1 MSCYTAAV
9 THKNNL
15 SDQRHSQ
22 YWVLPLVTC
31 FASCSMPQQV
41 TSSFSYKA
49 QLLALL
55 APRTAHFM
63 LRIINLCRL
72 ALVSTLVGFM
82 QADKA
87 ATDAMAKKIAK
98 PDVPKSAYRSKCLSP
113 ALRRKVLPTSTRNTE
128 VASLYPGSHWRP
140 WWGQYPQ
147 RSAIPCILSI
157 ASASA
162 SLYSLK
168 PLDLHRPATLLL
180 CMCVASSHQPVV
192 NFQATYHALC
202 CI

>member
-1 MSCYTAAV
+1 MAVSCYTAAV

-98 PDVPKSAYRSKCLSP
+98 PAVQSQSYRSNCLSP
-113 ALRRKVLPTSTRNTE
+113 ALRRKVLPTSTRNIE
-128 VASLYPGSHWRP
+128 VAELAPRQPLETLVGIVPTKVSNTSHP
-140 WWGQYPQ
+140 KHCLCF
-147 RSAIPCILSI
+147 CISI
-157 ASASA
+157 FSETA
-162 SLYSLK
+162 
-168 PLDLHRPATLLL
+168 
-180 CMCVASSHQPVV
+180 
-192 NFQATYHALC
+192 
-202 CI
+202 

>member
-1 MSCYTAAV
+1 
-9 THKNNL
+9 
-15 SDQRHSQ
+15 
-22 YWVLPLVTC
+22 
-31 FASCSMPQQV
+31 MPQQV

-98 PDVPKSAYRSKCLSP
+98 PDVPKSVIQKQVP
-113 ALRRKVLPTSTRNTE
+113 
-128 VASLYPGSHWRP
+128 VASPEKEGASNINKKHRGSKLVPRQPLETLVGTVPTKVSNTLH
-140 WWGQYPQ
+140 PQ
-147 RSAIPCILSI
+147 HCLCFSI
-157 ASASA
+157 TIFSETA
-162 SLYSLK
+162 
-168 PLDLHRPATLLL
+168 
-180 CMCVASSHQPVV
+180 
-192 NFQATYHALC
+192 
-202 CI
+202 